1 MEVAPMRSALP
12 LILAQYSNAPQ
23 GQGTGTL
30 ILEFALLVL
39 LLAGMWKVFQKAG
52 KPGWAA
58 IIPIYNII
66 VLLEITGKPL
76 WWIVLYIIPV
86 VNFVVASL
94 VCIELAK
101 RFGKGVGFGLGL
113 GFLPFIFYPILGFGD
128 ATYGAAPTAAAAPA
142 MR

>member
-1 MEVAPMRSALP
+1 MRSALP

-66 VLLEITGKPL
+66 VLLQITGKPL
-76 WWIVLYIIPV
+76 WWIILYFIPF
-86 VNFVVASL
+86 VNFVAVIL
-94 VCIELAK
+94 VSIELAK
-101 RFGKGVGFGLGL
+101 RFGKSLAFGIGVAL
-113 GFLPFIFYPILGFGD
+113 LPFIFYPILGFGD